1 LIQRFSR
8 KPETQERSNNVEVG
22 NQGERLLGAVPEK
35 MLVLV
40 QLLAVSQ
47 LRPVRGYFRLFHP
60 ARSNGREQQS

>member
-1 LIQRFSR
+1 L
-8 KPETQERSNNVEVG
+8 E
-22 NQGERLLGAVPEK
+22 AAPEK

-47 LRPVRGYFRLFHP
+47 LRLARGYFRLFHQ